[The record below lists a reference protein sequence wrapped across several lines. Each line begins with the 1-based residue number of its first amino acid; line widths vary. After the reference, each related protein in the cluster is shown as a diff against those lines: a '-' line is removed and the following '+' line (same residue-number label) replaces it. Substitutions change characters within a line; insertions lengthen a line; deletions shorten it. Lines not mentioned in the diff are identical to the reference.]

1 MCLSLLC
8 GNSKAR
14 ILYPPTC
21 EGEVLTRHATLAY
34 TGSTVRQG
42 VVAQCGAVCIKA
54 GDLALALDVFKE
66 MNEKG
71 CTPNLVTYNILI
83 DVRCHILLTSLPAR
97 VLCL

>member
-1 MCLSLLC
+1 M
-8 GNSKAR
+8 
-14 ILYPPTC
+14 
-21 EGEVLTRHATLAY
+21 
-34 TGSTVRQG
+34 
-42 VVAQCGAVCIKA
+42 CIKA

-83 DVRCHILLTSLPAR
+83 DVRCHSPLPSLPAR